1 VVGGAA
7 TEQTRSHERRRP
19 RRGLLYQQLA
29 SFGVDGFGE
38 LYVMARTAG
47 RVYRIEVE

>member
-1 VVGGAA
+1 MVGGAA
-7 TEQTRSHERRRP
+7 TEQMDRTSDVDP
-19 RRGLLYQQLA
+19 QGLLYQQLA

-38 LYVMARTAG
+38 LYVAARSAG